1 MRALFCEGGRPMDAQ
16 ADCEQ
21 GFEPTSVRGGYG
33 DQPAASARG
42 AARRADPPRG
52 LHRSL
57 NGFDILTLR
66 LLVCAAEEGNL
77 ARVSDRHNIAISAVS
92 RRISDF
98 ELRYGVQMF
107 DRHDRGVIP
116 SPDGAHM
123 LDRIRI
129 ILEQL
134 EGVADD
140 LLERRNGAA
149 GLIRIR
155 SNMSSSVSASLPAR
169 IAEFR
174 REHPRIEIEL
184 DECASVDTVSAVSSG
199 ACEVG
204 IVSGTVDAR
213 GLELI
218 PWEEDELVAVLP
230 NDLSLAQRATLC
242 FADLLDHPFVSLR
255 RDSALLAQLRAEAA
269 ALGRTLSSSAYM
281 MSFGGVRSCVSAG
294 LGVAILPAGTAYP
307 FAREQALAVR
317 KLGDAW
323 ARRTL
328 KLCIRP
334 NGRLAPAAR
343 LFVQHLVRHREAQA
357 QSNVRML
364 ARA

>member
-1 MRALFCEGGRPMDAQ
+1 MDQQVRCEHSVETPAILAGACMPHELPARSAPAKRA
-16 ADCEQ
+16 EQ
-21 GFEPTSVRGGYG
+21 
-33 DQPAASARG
+33 
-42 AARRADPPRG
+42 PRG
-52 LHRSL
+52 QSRSL

-77 ARVSDRHNIAISAVS
+77 ARVSERQNIAISAVS

-123 LDRIRI
+123 LERIRI

-134 EGVADD
+134 EKVADD
-140 LLERRNGAA
+140 LLERRDGSA

-155 SNMSSSVSASLPAR
+155 SNMSSSISGSLPQR

-184 DECASVDTVSAVSSG
+184 DECPSVDVVSAVSSG

-204 IVSGTVDAR
+204 VVSANVDAR

-230 NDLSLAQRATLC
+230 KDLPLALKSVLS
-242 FADLLDHPFVSLR
+242 FADLLDHSFISVH
-255 RDSALLAQLRAEAA
+255 RDSALLALFRAQAA
-269 ALGRTLSSSAYM
+269 AIGRSLQCSAHM
-281 MSFGGVRSCVSAG
+281 MSFGGIRSCVSAG
-294 LGVAILPAGTAYP
+294 LGVSILPANTAWP

-317 KLGDAW
+317 KLTDPW
-323 ARRTL
+323 TL
-328 KLCIRP
+328 RSLNLCIRP

-343 LFVQHLVRHREAQA
+343 LFVQHLVRHRAVSQA
-357 QSNVRML
+357 EQRVRTLALVQS
-364 ARA
+364 